1 MKQIIDELTQQRVLS
16 LLCKNTTLLGEH
28 VLTADDFEDYKIE
41 ITDDNGEVERDPET
55 LEPLYYTVVYKQI
68 FEEIE
73 AGYKAGLKMLTADNI
88 TESKRVREWIAKFG
102 ATESNFVAYYN
113 SLRKTTILRKFAEKK
128 VVLDKYIWH
137 YDNDKAKK
145 EAFNKISIEELLK
158 ECTKV
163 PGELFNSQNYGTRIQ
178 SYINDRPPKAEAS
191 LVYNSRLY
199 GITTMSPKLNEMIGG
214 WKENTF
220 NLIIASSGVGKSMMC
235 FSNIAYGFANK
246 LYIDNKWVD
255 NPCSSKGEVLYI
267 GTELDLT
274 YECNPQIACCVGA
287 VDYNKLKKRKLSDE
301 EYNRY
306 VEALEVLY
314 NDRNIILK
322 NDDDYNFQSIRDMV
336 NSRDEVKTVFLDY
349 LEVTPALSEEQPDPI
364 LALNNL
370 ARLCKNDLAKNK
382 TIIAMAQ
389 ANSILENKKL
399 GEIGG
404 DCIKGSHTMHH
415 KADTLLFLMKGS
427 QDDYKRLVKANPDE
441 SIQEYFYEF
450 KDSHIGVGSEFTLK
464 PERIRKILL
473 KDKIRNCSV
482 PSGTCLWCY
491 VEPGTLRWHDLFVTD
506 SEYKI
511 IDVESTLLKDGKIIK
526 TKGII

>member
-28 VLTADDFEDYKIE
+28 ILTADDFEDLKME
-41 ITDDNGEVERDPET
+41 ITNDEGETERDPET

-113 SLRKTTILRKFAEKK
+113 SLRKTTILRKFAEKN

-178 SYINDRPPKAEAS
+178 THINDRPPKDEAS

-220 NLIIASSGVGKSMMC
+220 NLIVASSGVGKSMMC
-235 FSNIAYGFANK
+235 FSNIAYGFASK
-246 LYIDNKWVD
+246 HYIDNKWVN

-287 VDYNKLKKRKLSDE
+287 VDYNKLKKRKLSAE

-322 NDDDYNFQSIRDMV
+322 YDDDYNFQSIRDIV
-336 NSRDEVKTVFLDY
+336 NSRDEIKTVFLDY

-389 ANSILENKKL
+389 SNIDLKDKKL
-399 GEIGG
+399 GEIGAEY
-404 DCIKGSHTMHH
+404 IKGSHTMHH

-427 QDDYKRLVKANPDE
+427 TNDLNYLIKANPTVNFG
-441 SIQEYFYEF
+441 EYFDEF
-450 KDSHIGVGSEFTLK
+450 EDLSKGVGSALTIN
-464 PERIRKILL
+464 PDRIRKVLL

-511 IDVESTLLKDGKIIK
+511 FDVESTLLKDGQIL
-526 TKGII
+526 